1 MYEQEKIKPYRADGE
16 KTEQVEQMF
25 DSIAHSYDRLNH
37 VLSLGIDR
45 GWRQKAI
52 RQLEPFHPQE
62 MLDVATGTGD
72 FALLAARML
81 RPKRLLGCDLSE
93 GMMQVAREK
102 VKQAKLEKVI
112 DFAKEDCTALTFAE
126 SSFDAITVAFGIR
139 NFADLDKGL
148 TEMHRV
154 LRPNGKLIILEL
166 TAPEYFPM
174 KQLFKVYAR
183 VVIPTVGKLL
193 SKDRSAYDYLPNT
206 IQVFPQG
213 EVMRGILQKAG
224 FQKVD
229 FERLTLGICT
239 LYLAT
244 K

>member
-52 RQLEPFHPQE
+52 RRLEPFHPQE

-126 SSFDAITVAFGIR
+126 NSFDAITVAFGIR

-154 LRPNGKLIILEL
+154 LRPNGKLVILEL
-166 TAPEYFPM
+166 TAPEGFPM

>member
-1 MYEQEKIKPYRADGE
+1 
-16 KTEQVEQMF
+16 VEQMF

-52 RQLEPFHPQE
+52 RRLQPFHPQE

-81 RPKRLLGCDLSE
+81 LPKRLLGCDLSE

-126 SSFDAITVAFGIR
+126 NSFDAITVAFGIR

-154 LRPNGKLIILEL
+154 LRPNGKLVILEL
-166 TAPEYFPM
+166 TAPEGFPM
-174 KQLFKVYAR
+174 KQLFKVYAQ

-193 SKDRSAYDYLPNT
+193 SKDRSAYNYLPNT

-224 FQKVD
+224 FRTVE

>member
-126 SSFDAITVAFGIR
+126 NSFDAITVAFGIR
-139 NFADLDKGL
+139 NFADLD
-148 TEMHRV
+148 
-154 LRPNGKLIILEL
+154 
-166 TAPEYFPM
+166 
-174 KQLFKVYAR
+174 
-183 VVIPTVGKLL
+183 
-193 SKDRSAYDYLPNT
+193 
-206 IQVFPQG
+206 
-213 EVMRGILQKAG
+213 
-224 FQKVD
+224 
-229 FERLTLGICT
+229 
-239 LYLAT
+239 
-244 K
+244 

>member
-1 MYEQEKIKPYRADGE
+1 MYEQEKIKPYQADGE

-52 RQLEPFHPQE
+52 RQLQPFHPQE
-62 MLDVATGTGD
+62 ILDVATGTGD
-72 FALLAARML
+72 FALLATHML
-81 RPKRLLGCDLSE
+81 HPKRLLGCDLSE

-102 VKQAKLEKVI
+102 VKRAKLENII
-112 DFAKEDCTALTFAE
+112 DFAKEDCTALTFADH
-126 SSFDAITVAFGIR
+126 SFDAITVAFGVR
-139 NFADLDKGL
+139 NFANLDKGL

-154 LRPNGKLIILEL
+154 LRPNGKLVILEL
-166 TAPEYFPM
+166 TAPESFPM
-174 KQLFKVYAR
+174 KQLFKVYAQ

-193 SKDRSAYDYLPNT
+193 SKDSSAYNYLPNT

-224 FQKVD
+224 FGKVE

>member
-1 MYEQEKIKPYRADGE
+1 MYEQEKIKPYRTDGE

-126 SSFDAITVAFGIR
+126 NSFDAITVAFGIR

>member
-126 SSFDAITVAFGIR
+126 NSFDAITVAFGIR

>member
-1 MYEQEKIKPYRADGE
+1 MYEQEKIKPYRTDGE

-52 RQLEPFHPQE
+52 RRLQPFHPQE

-81 RPKRLLGCDLSE
+81 LPKRLLGCDLSE

-126 SSFDAITVAFGIR
+126 NSFDAITVAFGIR

-154 LRPNGKLIILEL
+154 LRPNGKLVILEL
-166 TAPEYFPM
+166 TAPEGFPM
-174 KQLFKVYAR
+174 KQLFKVYAQ

-193 SKDRSAYDYLPNT
+193 SKDRSAYNYLPNT

-224 FQKVD
+224 FRTVE